1 MGDLVVIKR
10 TQFGSGQ
17 KLVPQFMGPYR
28 VTQVNRSDR
37 YKVEKA
43 AESEGLNE
51 TRTSADFMKPWIEDE
66 DTDDE
71 LETNTEQNGRM

>member
-1 MGDLVVIKR
+1 MGDLVAIKR

-28 VTQVNRSDR
+28 VTQVNRSDDR

-43 AESEGLNE
+43 TESDGPNE
-51 TRTSADFMKPWIEDE
+51 TKTSADFR
-66 DTDDE
+66 
-71 LETNTEQNGRM
+71 G